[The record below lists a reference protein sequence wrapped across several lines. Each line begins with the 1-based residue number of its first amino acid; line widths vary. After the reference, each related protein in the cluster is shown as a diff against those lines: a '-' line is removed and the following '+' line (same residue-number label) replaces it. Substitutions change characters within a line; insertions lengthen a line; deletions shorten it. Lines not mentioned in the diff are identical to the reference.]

1 MNATT
6 ELQKYFYKDIAEVI
20 TEYTEDVWSF
30 YTVNKYLSWS
40 SANTLNTFINP
51 IICRGIKLR
60 DSLYYVCLRV
70 QEVREEFIRNLP
82 TLFSPRALGV
92 CRDKFFLVTYGRLLV
107 VHDVDWRILYEYDI
121 GNLFMSTLCC
131 YGSCVYLAGREF
143 SSEYKS
149 SGQLIKLSCSETG
162 ELSGVKAIKVATCAM
177 LLTSNINYLCVRV
190 GNKVVVYHADSL
202 YKVASVNIGKCIYD
216 GIIKG
221 GSLVLRTREGEVR
234 VRLRDFRKSVV
245 NGRIETCEL
254 PERLVV
260 KV

>member
-1 MNATT
+1 MSASR
-6 ELQKYFYKDIAEVI
+6 ELQKYFYKDIADI
-20 TEYTEDVWSF
+20 IIQYTEDRCDF
-30 YTVNKYLSWS
+30 YRVNKYLSWS
-40 SANTLNTFINP
+40 SVNTLNTFNTP
-51 IICRGIKLR
+51 IICRGITLG
-60 DSLYYVCLRV
+60 DSLYYICLRV
-70 QEVREEFIRNLP
+70 QEVRGAFIKNLN

-107 VHDVDWRILYEYDI
+107 VHDLDWRILYEYDI

-143 SSEYKS
+143 SCEYKP
-149 SGQLIKLSCSETG
+149 SGQLIKLSCSESG
-162 ELSGVKAIKVATCAM
+162 ELSGVKVVKVATCAV
-177 LLTSNINYLCVRV
+177 LLAANINYLCVRA

-202 YKVASVNIGKCIYD
+202 YKVASINVGMCIYD

-221 GSLVLRTREGEVR
+221 GSLVLRTGDGEVR
-234 VRLRDFRKSVV
+234 VRLRDFRKRVV
-245 NGRIETCEL
+245 KGRIETCEL